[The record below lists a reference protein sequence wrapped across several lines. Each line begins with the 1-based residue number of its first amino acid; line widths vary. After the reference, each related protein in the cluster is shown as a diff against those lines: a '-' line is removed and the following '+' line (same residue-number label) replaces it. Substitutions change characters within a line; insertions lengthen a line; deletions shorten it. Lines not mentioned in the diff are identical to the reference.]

1 MGQGEIRKQLDD
13 WLDGYSTNR
22 MYDNFV
28 HRRLDDTCDWVL
40 DRFEFLGW
48 QSPESGHAKLLWV
61 NGPPGYG
68 KTILCARIIQ
78 HLSTTYK
85 DPLAYFFF
93 SSDLER
99 RADPFVVM
107 RSWISQI
114 VKQSEQAFDL
124 ALERWEVADGRTASH
139 TDIEELFKT
148 IVQTIPGCTFIVD
161 GLDECAEVDND
172 WKTDPR
178 ETIPGFL
185 KSLRRSISGG
195 TSLVLIVSRNTQGVR
210 EGLSAGKVD
219 TDSEMVELQ
228 IRPEYVRADATLFSR
243 NIVNERL
250 ANKSEEQREQL
261 SQNMVDRCE
270 SMFLAIK
277 MLEGDLSGGKN
288 LKQLQRIIDQT
299 PNGLE
304 HIYDRNWER
313 ITSLRE
319 SSRSRA
325 FSILRWAVFS
335 LRPIT
340 VLEITEALLLADEDC
355 DEPSYDELPD
365 SIDEVYVKSE
375 VLDLC
380 GSLIETRGTG
390 PSQDLGSLTI
400 HPTHF
405 SVRQYVLCHM
415 LSSTGQLI
423 MNERLR
429 PLNEAV
435 QNNIIAKT
443 CLRYLNS
450 QRIWEE
456 YRSQETTNPMSQA
469 FRDYASSSW
478 HQHVKS
484 SVDNSEEVIQYINIF
499 FRPGNAKWELWRQ
512 HIDAALKDSMVW
524 YGGEITSGNQLFYTS
539 LLGLLDTTKYLVEEV
554 GMEVNYVDQSNRTA
568 LFAASSKGWIQCVSY
583 LLQKGANVTTP
594 NNEKRAPVH
603 IAACNGHIGVIE
615 LLFEKGA
622 DLMAADF
629 EGDTPLH
636 GASYNNSIEVVDF
649 LLEKD
654 VDPTVKNNEESTPL
668 HAACLG
674 RCVEIVE
681 RLLEKK
687 PDLVAI
693 TSKTRITPLSIA
705 CLTRCVEIVEL
716 LLQKGADPTTSIHKG
731 YSILYMASSL
741 GNTEIVKLLLEYGT
755 DLTML
760 HGDHNPLFTASHGGH
775 IEIVKLLLKY
785 GADLNTPMSNGVT
798 ILNLASMLGHAEVVN
813 LLLENGADPS
823 VVGKN
828 GFTSLFIASAKGHAE
843 MVESLLEKGADP
855 SVVWENGW
863 TPLFIASQ
871 RGHEKVVKLLL
882 EKEAMRLFNGK
893 FEGTIIIGPGS
904 WKWTFRNGRATPQE
918 RG

>member
-1 MGQGEIRKQLDD
+1 
-13 WLDGYSTNR
+13 
-22 MYDNFV
+22 
-28 HRRLDDTCDWVL
+28 
-40 DRFEFLGW
+40 
-48 QSPESGHAKLLWV
+48 
-61 NGPPGYG
+61 
-68 KTILCARIIQ
+68 
-78 HLSTTYK
+78 
-85 DPLAYFFF
+85 
-93 SSDLER
+93 
-99 RADPFVVM
+99 
-107 RSWISQI
+107 
-114 VKQSEQAFDL
+114 
-124 ALERWEVADGRTASH
+124 
-139 TDIEELFKT
+139 
-148 IVQTIPGCTFIVD
+148 
-161 GLDECAEVDND
+161 
-172 WKTDPR
+172 
-178 ETIPGFL
+178 
-185 KSLRRSISGG
+185 
-195 TSLVLIVSRNTQGVR
+195 
-210 EGLSAGKVD
+210 
-219 TDSEMVELQ
+219 
-228 IRPEYVRADATLFSR
+228 
-243 NIVNERL
+243 
-250 ANKSEEQREQL
+250 
-261 SQNMVDRCE
+261 
-270 SMFLAIK
+270 

-375 VLDLC
+375 LLDLC

-405 SVRQYVLCHM
+405 SVRQYILCHM

-478 HQHVKS
+478 HQHVQS

-499 FRPGNAKWELWRQ
+499 FRPGNPKWELWRQ
-512 HIDAALKDSMVW
+512 DIDAALKDSMVR

-594 NNEKRAPVH
+594 NNGKWAPVH

-629 EGDTPLH
+629 EGATPLH

-654 VDPTVKNNEESTPL
+654 VDPTVKNNEELTPL

-731 YSILYMASSL
+731 YPILYVASSL
-741 GNTEIVKLLLEYGT
+741 GNTEIVKLLLEYG
-755 DLTML
+755 
-760 HGDHNPLFTASHGGH
+760 
-775 IEIVKLLLKY
+775 
-785 GADLNTPMSNGVT
+785 ADLNAQMSNGDTV
-798 ILNLASMLGHAEVVN
+798 LNLASMLGHAEVVN

-823 VVGKN
+823 VVAKN

-843 MVESLLEKGADP
+843 MVESLLEKGANP